1 MKLKSIYYS
10 IEFLQM
16 ENVFDDVA
24 DLLQE
29 DKCDPVMKILY
40 KISTL
45 SEKKF
50 IEKMS
55 VDQTLRFLVVETG
68 ILLENNSNY
77 KGGN

>member
-16 ENVFDDVA
+16 ENVFNDVA

-29 DKCDPVMKILY
+29 DKYDPVMKILY

-50 IEKMS
+50 INKMS
-55 VDQTLRFLVVETG
+55 QENSLKFLVVDTG

>member
-16 ENVFDDVA
+16 ENVFNDVA

-29 DKCDPVMKILY
+29 DKYDPVMKILY

-55 VDQTLRFLVVETG
+55 IDQTLRFLVVETG

>member
-16 ENVFDDVA
+16 ENVFNDVA

-29 DKCDPVMKILY
+29 DKYDPVMKILY